1 MTDSKF
7 YLTKEGLKKVQEDR
21 GKLLEFRRAKTMG
34 EVPSILHS
42 EEANPEYLAFQEDM
56 SLLEARIAEYENILK
71 NVVQIKTPS
80 KNKRDVIELGAIVT
94 LEMDGTIDEF
104 MIVGTMEADPAQ
116 KKISNES
123 PIGKAILGA
132 KVGSTVSPNT
142 AVVSH
147 TCKILKIRYS

>member
-1 MTDSKF
+1 MTATKF
-7 YLTKEGLKKVQEDR
+7 YLTKEGLKKVQEDH

-56 SLLEARIAEYENILK
+56 SVLEARIAEYENILN
-71 NVVQIKTPS
+71 NVALIKIPG
-80 KNKRDVIELGAIVT
+80 KDKRDVVALGAVVT
-94 LEMDGTIDEF
+94 LEMDGTMDEF

-123 PIGKAILGA
+123 PIGKAILGS
-132 KVGSTVSPNT
+132 KVGSTVTPNT

-147 TCKILKIRYS
+147 TCKILKIRY

>member
-1 MTDSKF
+1 MTAAKV
-7 YLTKEGLKKVQEDR
+7 YLTKDGLKKTKEEH

-42 EEANPEYLAFQEDM
+42 EEANPEYLAFPEDI
-56 SLLEARIAEYENILK
+56 SLLESKIAEYENILK
-71 NVVQIKTPS
+71 NVALIKVPS
-80 KNKRDVIELGAIVT
+80 KDKRDVIALGAIVT
-94 LEMDGTIDEF
+94 LEMNGTMDEF

-123 PIGKAILGA
+123 PIGKAILGS
-132 KVGSTVSPNT
+132 KVGSTVSPST
-142 AVVSH
+142 TVVTH